1 MKDTVTIIKSNLSY
15 QQAIFSL
22 LALDSLPNDYVGNQ
36 IFRENV
42 TNVWAIILFVAL
54 FIMTLKVKRDPLI
67 YLGISAIIGLILGLF
82 HVL

>member
-1 MKDTVTIIKSNLSY
+1 MKDTVIIIKSNLSC

-42 TNVWAIILFVAL
+42 QTIVEKTLENDGSELIIIETNSNDIEAIAYF
-54 FIMTLKVKRDPLI
+54 
-67 YLGISAIIGLILGLF
+67 
-82 HVL
+82 

>member
-1 MKDTVTIIKSNLSY
+1 LSY

-42 TNVWAIILFVAL
+42 QTIVEKTLENDGSELIIIETNSNDIEAIAYF
-54 FIMTLKVKRDPLI
+54 
-67 YLGISAIIGLILGLF
+67 
-82 HVL
+82 

>member
-42 TNVWAIILFVAL
+42 QMIVEKTLENDGSELIIIETNSNDIEAIAYF
-54 FIMTLKVKRDPLI
+54 
-67 YLGISAIIGLILGLF
+67 
-82 HVL
+82 

>member
-1 MKDTVTIIKSNLSY
+1 MSY

-42 TNVWAIILFVAL
+42 QTIVEKTLENDGSELIIIETNSNDIEAIAYFW
-54 FIMTLKVKRDPLI
+54 
-67 YLGISAIIGLILGLF
+67 
-82 HVL
+82 

>member
-15 QQAIFSL
+15 QQAIFFL

-42 TNVWAIILFVAL
+42 QTIVEKTLENDGSELIIIETNSNDIEAIAYF
-54 FIMTLKVKRDPLI
+54 
-67 YLGISAIIGLILGLF
+67 
-82 HVL
+82 

>member
-42 TNVWAIILFVAL
+42 QTIVEKTLE
-54 FIMTLKVKRDPLI
+54 MTEVN
-67 YLGISAIIGLILGLF
+67 
-82 HVL
+82 